1 MSEPEPVDPAPPP
14 AHAGVP
20 PGSGR
25 ARLGPH
31 AAPPIAVVLTSIVL
45 VVAAW
50 FRFHTVSPS
59 TCPSSFNPDIWP
71 TGGFSAVLGAFL
83 LGGLLGN
90 IPHKRSAR
98 GYGLLTQVGLVAA
111 IALITLAWWYETRA
125 FASESPAMEPI
136 TFYIMCVRFGENDWT
151 LFVFVLAALLAGRW
165 LWHRPGAFL
174 Q

>member
-1 MSEPEPVDPAPPP
+1 MTEPKPVDPGSQPPE
-14 AHAGVP
+14 AGVP
-20 PGSGR
+20 LKSR
-25 ARLGPH
+25 LARVGPH
-31 AAPPIAVVLTSIVL
+31 AAPPIALVLTSIGL
-45 VVAAW
+45 VAAAW
-50 FRFHTVSPS
+50 FRFTSASAS

-90 IPHKRSAR
+90 VPHKRSTS

-111 IALITLAWWYETRA
+111 IAVITFAWWYETRA
-125 FASESPAMEPI
+125 FASESPSMEPI
-136 TFYIMCVRFGENDWT
+136 TFYIMCIRFGENDWT

>member
-1 MSEPEPVDPAPPP
+1 MAEPEPPAPGPQP
-14 AHAGVP
+14 AKAGVP
-20 PGSGR
+20 LR
-25 ARLGPH
+25 ARLSRLGPH
-31 AAPPIAVVLTSIVL
+31 AAPPVALVLASIALL
-45 VVAAW
+45 VAAW
-50 FRFHTVSPS
+50 FRFNPVSAS
-59 TCPSSFNPDIWP
+59 TCPASFNPDIWP

-90 IPHKRSAR
+90 IPHKRSTR

-111 IALITLAWWYETRA
+111 IGVITFAWWYETRA
-125 FASESPAMEPI
+125 FASESPATEPI
-136 TFYIMCVRFGENDWT
+136 TFYIMCVRFDENDWT

>member
-1 MSEPEPVDPAPPP
+1 MAEPEPPAPGPQP
-14 AHAGVP
+14 AKAGVLL
-20 PGSGR
+20 R
-25 ARLGPH
+25 ARLSRLGPH
-31 AAPPIAVVLTSIVL
+31 AAPPVALVLASIAL

-50 FRFHTVSPS
+50 FRFSPVSAS
-59 TCPSSFNPDIWP
+59 TCPASFNPDIWP

-90 IPHKRSAR
+90 IPHKRSTR

-111 IALITLAWWYETRA
+111 IAVITFAWWYETRA
-125 FASESPAMEPI
+125 FASESPATEPI
-136 TFYIMCVRFGENDWT
+136 TFYIMCVRFVENDWT